1 MDFTKRD
8 FCSVFVFVNS
18 RCCCC
23 SQKDCINEVGK
34 NFQYI
39 PKVCCDIYVWKIL
52 VKVLGLL
59 VQNAFQNRL
68 VLQLTYTAF
77 SMRRKETFL
86 NSEWLGEFLLLGREK
101 CYPDT
106 HCSLSF

>member
-1 MDFTKRD
+1 M
-8 FCSVFVFVNS
+8 
-18 RCCCC
+18 
-23 SQKDCINEVGK
+23 
-34 NFQYI
+34 
-39 PKVCCDIYVWKIL
+39 CCDIYVWKIL

-59 VQNAFQNRL
+59 VQNAFQNKL